1 MKVITENCTAEIV
14 EKKSRFIANIFYVD
28 NEIKVEEKLEYTR
41 KKFYGARHNCY
52 AYILGESGNVVKS
65 SDDGEPQGTAGHPIL
80 DILKSEEL
88 TNCIVIVTRYF
99 GGTLLG
105 TGGLVRAYSDVAK
118 EALKNASLSYLYEG
132 YIVNFDIDYDEYG
145 KIENI
150 TSGIN
155 GKYANNNPNISSDC
169 NENNIRQSIGKVSFD
184 NLPIKSISKNF
195 EGAIK
200 LVYLVRDNV
209 FDEFKAQI
217 SNITRG
223 KISLEKNEKKLYYIS
238 GKEIVY
244 L

>member
-1 MKVITENCTAEIV
+1 MKVILENKTAEIV
-14 EKKSRFIANIFYVD
+14 EKKSRFIANVSYVTNVD
-28 NEIKVEEKLEYTR
+28 DAEARLSEIR
-41 KKFYGARHNCY
+41 KKYYDAKHNCF
-52 AYILGESGNVVKS
+52 AYIIGKTGDIMKS
-65 SDDGEPQGTAGHPIL
+65 SDDGEPQGTAGHPML
-80 DILKSEEL
+80 DILKGEEL

-105 TGGLVRAYSDVAK
+105 TGGLVRAYSDAVK

-155 GKYANNNPNISSDC
+155 GKYANNNPNISSDS

-195 EGAIK
+195 EGDIK